1 MDNDQIP
8 QNDQV
13 QRPANGAGETR
24 FQKLK
29 SILFRMDEKRLR
41 TLWISLVLLALTGV
55 ILILGQTEIG
65 KGLVAQAEGF
75 LGQWRDTPF
84 GLLIVIILFCM
95 AAFVGAPQFVLIAL
109 TVVIFGP
116 WQGFW
121 YSWIAT
127 IASAAVTFGLGRKL
141 GPGLFRLLRLND
153 SDILPS
159 SWQGRT
165 FAASL
170 IIRNV
175 PSAPFVIVNMAFGL
189 AKAPFRSFIL
199 GCAFG
204 IVPKTALVASLGS
217 SSQALMKGEGIVNA
231 LLVLAGS
238 AAWLWLVLFL
248 RRGLKSSW
256 ALFTK

>member
-1 MDNDQIP
+1 L
-8 QNDQV
+8 
-13 QRPANGAGETR
+13 AHW
-24 FQKLK
+24 K

-41 TLWISLVLLALTGV
+41 TLWISLVLLLLTGV
-55 ILILGQTEIG
+55 ILMLSHTELGKALI
-65 KGLVAQAEGF
+65 AQAEAF

-84 GLLIVIILFCM
+84 GLIIVIVLFCL

-121 YSWIAT
+121 YAWLAT
-127 IASAAVTFGLGRKL
+127 LVSASVTYGLGRTL
-141 GPGLFRLLRLND
+141 GPRLFALLKLED
-153 SDILPS
+153 SDILPR

-165 FAASL
+165 FTASL

-175 PSAPFVIVNMAFGL
+175 PSAPFMIVNMAFGL
-189 AKAPFRSFIL
+189 AKAPFRSFIM

-217 SSQALMKGEGIVNA
+217 SSQALMKGEGIANA
-231 LLVLAGS
+231 LMVLAGS
-238 AAWLWLVLFL
+238 VAWLCLVLFV
-248 RRGLKSSW
+248 RKGLKSSW
-256 ALFTK
+256 AFFSK